1 MKRALALLLCFVML
15 CAILVGCAD
24 KQAQTT
30 SPEQSSNPSAE
41 TSAPA
46 DEKVT
51 IVWQSWDSYSKY
63 EAAIL
68 AFEDKY
74 PNIDVEYEQVP
85 DYLTKIMTE
94 ATSDELPDLLS
105 CKSGYTP
112 IFADAGILAELD
124 VEALK
129 ADADYNY
136 ADFWETTYDYCTY
149 QGVNYALPIDGGGY
163 AWVYN
168 EQMFDQLG
176 IEVPAEGFTWTE
188 FEEVCAK
195 LLENKDALGISY
207 PTLINDYAYRTLY
220 PWAMQNGAEY
230 LNADNTACLINSEET
245 LGAFSYLQNL
255 IEKGYTP
262 PMEKLDE
269 GTYPIIG
276 MINSGEIA
284 MGRVALWETTAMED
298 SENVTW
304 QVMHSP
310 RADDGTQGE
319 ILYINTIAMA
329 STCEKQEAAMTFLKY
344 ITGEEGLSILLEGTS
359 DPQTSVRK
367 SLQELSISMFTED
380 KYMHIYN
387 DALEYSTWIPNMVS
401 YEDQLTFIEQ
411 QLDRIWYNGEDVAPV
426 FEDIETGI
434 NEMLQDE

>member
-1 MKRALALLLCFVML
+1 MKKAVSLILCF
-15 CAILVGCAD
+15 AILCVGFVGCVKNGGTAPV
-24 KQAQTT
+24 A
-30 SPEQSSNPSAE
+30 PAIEE
-41 TSAPA
+41 TSAATVSEP
-46 DEKVT
+46 VT

-68 AFEDKY
+68 AFEKQY
-74 PNIDVEYEQVP
+74 PNINVEYEQVS

-94 ATSDELPDLLS
+94 ATSGELPDLIS

-112 IFADAGILAELD
+112 IFADAGILAEID

-129 ADADYNY
+129 ADDSYRY
-136 ADFWETTYDYCTY
+136 DDFWETTYDYCTY
-149 QGVNYALPIDGGGY
+149 EGTNYALPIDGGGY

-168 EQMFDQLG
+168 EKMFDQLG

-188 FEEVCAK
+188 FGAVCAT
-195 LLENKDALGISY
+195 LVENKDALGISY
-207 PTLINDYAYRTLY
+207 PTLINDYGYRTLY

-230 LNADNTACLINSEET
+230 LNSDNTACLFNSEAN
-245 LGAFSYLQNL
+245 LGAFAFLQEL
-255 IEKGYTP
+255 VEKGYTP

-269 GTYPIIG
+269 GTYPIVG

-284 MGRVALWETTAMED
+284 MGRVALWETTALED
-298 SENVTW
+298 SDAVTW

-310 RADDGTQGE
+310 RADDGKQGE
-319 ILYINTIAMA
+319 ILYINTIAIA
-329 STCEKQEAAMTFLKY
+329 ADSEQKEAAMTFIKY
-344 ITGEEGLSILLEGTS
+344 ITGEEGLSILLKGTS

-380 KYMHIYN
+380 KHMHIYN
-387 DALEYSTWIPNMVS
+387 DALEYSSWIPNMVS
-401 YEDQLTFIEQ
+401 YEDQLTLIEQ
-411 QLDRIWYNGEDVAPV
+411 QLDRIWYGGEEPVPV
-426 FEDIETGI
+426 FENIEAGI